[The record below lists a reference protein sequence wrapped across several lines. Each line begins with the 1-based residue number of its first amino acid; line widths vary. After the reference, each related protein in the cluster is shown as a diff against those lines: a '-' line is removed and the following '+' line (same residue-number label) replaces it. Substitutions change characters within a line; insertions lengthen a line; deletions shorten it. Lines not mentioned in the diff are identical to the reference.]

1 MMPEP
6 LNLRRRSLVGI
17 AFGALAAPAVRA
29 QPNVEITV
37 HYSQPHV
44 FRESKEAVAAA
55 FSRHEPGIRINWVT
69 TPNYDEGTQL
79 ILRQAVAGTQADLTY
94 QGLNRLRVL
103 AERGICQDLAPFLNR
118 EGNPASQGYSET
130 ILGLGRTAGMQAG
143 LAYAVSTMITYM
155 NLDVLRDVGVDARS
169 FLTNWDGVLDLAGR
183 IARLPNAPDPLY
195 YDIGEWAWSALLYGH
210 GGQYMSG
217 DERRFMMDTPQ
228 GLAAMRLYQRI
239 LREGRMPNLNTPA
252 AQQAFGAGR
261 IGIRFGSTAFLRNV
275 MQSVGQNFPLATTI
289 MPVIDVE
296 RGRLQVGGTA
306 GMLLTRDPV
315 KQEAAWKFL
324 RFSTSAEGTALM
336 VQNTGYVPCNQMAV
350 DDPRW
355 LGEFYRANPLF
366 SAAMRQLPITVAW
379 YAFPGTNGVRISQN
393 ISDNLQR
400 LVEARATPE
409 QVVQDMQR
417 EVTRLLPRAS

>member
-1 MMPEP
+1 MTPKP
-6 LNLRRRSLVGI
+6 IILRRRSLAGI
-17 AFGALAAPAVRA
+17 AFAALAAPALRA

-103 AERGICQDLAPFLNR
+103 AERGICQDLTPFLNR
-118 EGNPASQGYSET
+118 EGNPANQGYSET

-155 NLDVLRDVGVDARS
+155 NLDVLRDVGVDART
-169 FLTNWDGVLDLAGR
+169 FPTNWDGVLDLAAR

-217 DERRFMMDTPQ
+217 DESRFMMDTPQ

-289 MPVIDVE
+289 MPVIDAE
-296 RGRLQVGGTA
+296 RGRLQVGGSA

-379 YAFPGTNGVRISQN
+379 YAFAGTNGVRISQT

>member
-1 MMPEP
+1 MTPKP
-6 LNLRRRSLVGI
+6 IILRRRSLAGI
-17 AFGALAAPAVRA
+17 AFAALAAPALRA

-103 AERGICQDLAPFLNR
+103 AERGICQDLTPFLNR
-118 EGNPASQGYSET
+118 EGNPANQGYSET

-155 NLDVLRDVGVDARS
+155 NLDVLRDVGVDART
-169 FLTNWDGVLDLAGR
+169 FPTNWDGVLDLAAR

-289 MPVIDVE
+289 MPVIDAE
-296 RGRLQVGGTA
+296 RGRLQVGGSA

-379 YAFPGTNGVRISQN
+379 YAFAGTNGVRISQT

>member
-1 MMPEP
+1 MMPKP

-17 AFGALAAPAVRA
+17 AFGALAAPALRA

-37 HYSQPHV
+37 HYAQPHV

-103 AERGICQDLAPFLNR
+103 AERGICQDLTPFLNR
-118 EGNPASQGYSET
+118 ESNPASQGYSET

-155 NLDVLRDVGVDARS
+155 NLDVLRDVGVDART
-169 FLTNWDGVLDLAGR
+169 FPTNWDGVLDLAAR
-183 IARLPNAPDPLY
+183 IARLPNAPDPIY

-217 DERRFMMDTPQ
+217 DERRFLMDTPQ

-261 IGIRFGSTAFLRNV
+261 IGVRFGSTAFLRNV

-289 MPVIDVE
+289 MPVIDAE
-296 RGRLQVGGTA
+296 RGRLQVGGSA

-336 VQNTGYVPCNQMAV
+336 VQNTGYVPCNQLAV

-366 SAAMRQLPITVAW
+366 SAAMRQLPLTVAW

>member
-1 MMPEP
+1 MA
-6 LNLRRRSLVGI
+6 LHLYRRTL
-17 AFGALAAPAVRA
+17 AGAALCSLAAPALRA
-29 QPNVEITV
+29 QANVEITV
-37 HYSQPHV
+37 HYAQPHI

-55 FSRHEPGIRINWVT
+55 FARREPGIRINWVT

-94 QGLNRLRVL
+94 QGLNRLRLL
-103 AERGICQDLAPFLNR
+103 AERGICQDLAPFLAR
-118 EGNPASQGYSET
+118 EGNPAAQGYNET
-130 ILGLGRTAGMQAG
+130 ILGLGRAGGMQAG

-155 NLDVLRDVGVDARS
+155 NVDVVRRAGVEPEA
-169 FLTNWDGVLDLAGR
+169 FPTNWDGVLQLAER

-210 GGQYMSG
+210 GGTYMSA
-217 DERRFMMDTPQ
+217 DERRFLFDSPQ
-228 GLAAMRLYQRI
+228 GLATMRLYQRI

-275 MQSVGQNFPLATTI
+275 IQSVGQNFPIATTI
-289 MPVIDVE
+289 MPVIDAQQ
-296 RGRLQVGGTA
+296 GRLQVGGSA
-306 GMLLTRDPV
+306 GMLLTRDPA

-324 RFSTSAEGTALM
+324 RFSTSAEGTTLM
-336 VQNTGYVPCNQMAV
+336 VQNTGYVPCNQLAV
-350 DDPRW
+350 DEPRW
-355 LGEFYRANPLF
+355 LAEFYHANPLF
-366 SAAMRQLPITVAW
+366 AAAMHQLPIAVAW
-379 YAFPGTNGVRISQN
+379 YAFPGANGVRISQT

-400 LVEARATPE
+400 LVEARATFE
-409 QVVQDMQR
+409 QVVQDTQR

>member
-1 MMPEP
+1 MTPKP
-6 LNLRRRSLVGI
+6 IILRRRSLAGI
-17 AFGALAAPAVRA
+17 AFAALAAPALRA

-103 AERGICQDLAPFLNR
+103 AERGICQDLTPFLNR
-118 EGNPASQGYSET
+118 ESNPASQGYSET

-155 NLDVLRDVGVDARS
+155 NLDVLRDVGVDART
-169 FLTNWDGVLDLAGR
+169 FPTNWDGVLDLAAR

-239 LREGRMPNLNTPA
+239 LREGRIPNLNTPA

-275 MQSVGQNFPLATTI
+275 MQSVGQNFPLATGI
-289 MPVIDVE
+289 MPVIDAE
-296 RGRLQVGGTA
+296 RGRLQVGGSA

-336 VQNTGYVPCNQMAV
+336 VQNTGYVPCNQLAV

-355 LGEFYRANPLF
+355 LAEFYRANPLF

-409 QVVQDMQR
+409 QVVQDTQR

>member
-1 MMPEP
+1 MMPKP
-6 LNLRRRSLVGI
+6 LNFRRRSLLGI
-17 AFGALAAPAVRA
+17 AFGGLAAPALRA

-103 AERGICQDLAPFLNR
+103 AERGICQDLTPFLNR

-155 NLDVLRDVGVDARS
+155 NLDVLRDVGVDART
-169 FLTNWDGVLDLAGR
+169 FPTNWDGVLDLAAR

-217 DERRFMMDTPQ
+217 DERRFLMDTPQ

-289 MPVIDVE
+289 MPVIDAE
-296 RGRLQVGGTA
+296 RGRLQVGGSA

-336 VQNTGYVPCNQMAV
+336 VQNTGYVPCNQLAV

-366 SAAMRQLPITVAW
+366 AAAMRQLPITVAW

>member
-1 MMPEP
+1 MMPKP
-6 LNLRRRSLVGI
+6 LNFRRRSLLGI
-17 AFGALAAPAVRA
+17 AFGGLAAPALRA

-103 AERGICQDLAPFLNR
+103 AERSICQDLTPFLNR

-155 NLDVLRDVGVDARS
+155 NLDVLRDVGVDART
-169 FLTNWDGVLDLAGR
+169 FPTNWDGVLDLAGR

-217 DERRFMMDTPQ
+217 DERRFLIDTPQ

-289 MPVIDVE
+289 MPVIDAE
-296 RGRLQVGGTA
+296 RGRLQVGGSA

-336 VQNTGYVPCNQMAV
+336 VQNTGYVPCNQLAV

>member
-1 MMPEP
+1 MTPKP
-6 LNLRRRSLVGI
+6 FILRRRSLVGI
-17 AFGALAAPAVRA
+17 AFGGLAVPALRA

-103 AERGICQDLAPFLNR
+103 AERGICQDLTPFLNR
-118 EGNPASQGYSET
+118 EGNPANQGYSET

-155 NLDVLRDVGVDARS
+155 NLDVLRDVGVDART
-169 FLTNWDGVLDLAGR
+169 FPTNWDGVLDLAAR

-275 MQSVGQNFPLATTI
+275 IQSVGQNFPLATTI
-289 MPVIDVE
+289 MPVIDAE
-296 RGRLQVGGTA
+296 RGRLQVGGSA

-379 YAFPGTNGVRISQN
+379 YAFPGTNGVRISQT

>member
-1 MMPEP
+1 MTPKP
-6 LNLRRRSLVGI
+6 FILRRRSLVGI
-17 AFGALAAPAVRA
+17 AFGGLAVPALRA

-103 AERGICQDLAPFLNR
+103 AERGICQDLTPFLNR
-118 EGNPASQGYSET
+118 EGNPANQGYSET

-155 NLDVLRDVGVDARS
+155 NLDVLRDIGVDART
-169 FLTNWDGVLDLAGR
+169 FPTKWDGVLDLAAR

-217 DERRFMMDTPQ
+217 DERRFLMDTPQ

-275 MQSVGQNFPLATTI
+275 IQSVGQNFPLATTI
-289 MPVIDVE
+289 MPVIDAE
-296 RGRLQVGGTA
+296 RGRLQVGGSA

-379 YAFPGTNGVRISQN
+379 YAFAGTNGVRISQT

>member
-1 MMPEP
+1 MMPKS
-6 LNLRRRSLVGI
+6 LSFRRRGLVGI
-17 AFGALAAPAVRA
+17 AFGALAAPALRA
-29 QPNVEITV
+29 QPTVEITV

-103 AERGICQDLAPFLNR
+103 AERGICQDLTPFLLR

-155 NLDVLRDVGVDARS
+155 NLDVLRDVGVDART
-169 FLTNWDGVLDLAGR
+169 FPANWDGVLDLAAR

-217 DERRFMMDTPQ
+217 DERRFLMDTPQ

-275 MQSVGQNFPLATTI
+275 MQSVGQNFPLATAI
-289 MPVIDVE
+289 MPVIDAE
-296 RGRLQVGGTA
+296 RGRLQVGGSA
-306 GMLLTRDPV
+306 GMLLTRDPA

-336 VQNTGYVPCNQMAV
+336 VQNTGYVPCNQLAV

-379 YAFPGTNGVRISQN
+379 YAFPGTNGVRISQ
-393 ISDNLQR
+393 LLRHVPR
-400 LVEARATPE
+400 LNR
-409 QVVQDMQR
+409 
-417 EVTRLLPRAS
+417 

>member
-1 MMPEP
+1 MTPKP
-6 LNLRRRSLVGI
+6 FILRRRSLVGI
-17 AFGALAAPAVRA
+17 AFGGLAVPALRA

-103 AERGICQDLAPFLNR
+103 AERGICQDLTPFLNR
-118 EGNPASQGYSET
+118 EGNPANQGYSET

-155 NLDVLRDVGVDARS
+155 NLDVLRDVGVDART
-169 FLTNWDGVLDLAGR
+169 FPTNWDGVLDLAAR

-289 MPVIDVE
+289 MPVIDAE
-296 RGRLQVGGTA
+296 RGRLQVGGSA

-379 YAFPGTNGVRISQN
+379 YAFAGTNGVRISQT

>member
-1 MMPEP
+1 MMPKP
-6 LNLRRRSLVGI
+6 LNLRRRSLAGI
-17 AFGALAAPAVRA
+17 AFAALAAPALRA

-103 AERGICQDLAPFLNR
+103 AERGICQDLTPFLNR

-155 NLDVLRDVGVDARS
+155 NLDVLRDVGVDART
-169 FLTNWDGVLDLAGR
+169 FPTNWDGVLDLAAR

-217 DERRFMMDTPQ
+217 DERRFLMDTPQ

-289 MPVIDVE
+289 MPVIDAE
-296 RGRLQVGGTA
+296 RGRLQVGGSA

-336 VQNTGYVPCNQMAV
+336 VQNTGYVPCNQLAV

-366 SAAMRQLPITVAW
+366 AAAMRQLPITVAW

>member
-1 MMPEP
+1 MTPKP
-6 LNLRRRSLVGI
+6 IILRRRSLAGI
-17 AFGALAAPAVRA
+17 AFAALAAPVLRA

-103 AERGICQDLAPFLNR
+103 AERGICQDLTPFLNR
-118 EGNPASQGYSET
+118 EGNPANQGYSET

-155 NLDVLRDVGVDARS
+155 NLDVLRDVGVDART
-169 FLTNWDGVLDLAGR
+169 FPTKWDGVLDLAAR

-217 DERRFMMDTPQ
+217 DERRFLMDTPQ

-275 MQSVGQNFPLATTI
+275 IQSVGQNFPLATTI
-289 MPVIDVE
+289 MPVIDAE
-296 RGRLQVGGTA
+296 RGRLQVGGSA

-379 YAFPGTNGVRISQN
+379 YAFAGTNGVRISQT